1 MTFTLIMHFTHE
13 DDEPIEP
20 RFDGEPDDDGGMN
33 LKTVYDTL
41 SRTPAAFRAL
51 LSGASEQAL
60 AYREAADAWNA
71 HEVLCHVTDG
81 EVTDWRPRVAIIMA
95 NGDKRFTPFDRLGG
109 HRTYGRWPIPA
120 LLDEFDRLRRDN
132 LSYLAQLNLDSA
144 ALSHTGLHPEFGAV
158 TLEQLLSC
166 WMVHD
171 LAHIAQISRSLVR
184 HFGPEVGP
192 WKKYFSLLRS

>member
-1 MTFTLIMHFTHE
+1 MHFPHAKDEAIERTAGGRAG
-13 DDEPIEP
+13 DDET
-20 RFDGEPDDDGGMN
+20 MN

-51 LSGASEQAL
+51 LSQATDEAL
-60 AYREAADAWNA
+60 AYREAAEAWNA

-95 NGDKRFTPFDRLGG
+95 DGDKRFAPFDRLGG
-109 HRTYGRWPIPA
+109 HRTYGRWVTAA

-132 LSYLAQLNLDSA
+132 LAYLARLNLDA
-144 ALSHTGLHPEFGAV
+144 VALSRTGLHPEFGAV

-184 HFGPEVGP
+184 YFGPDVGP
-192 WKKYFSLLRS
+192 WKKYFSLLHA